1 MPVRPRA
8 RPFLKL
14 LTLWGLCCGMSTA
27 FADLAGD
34 SCPLLPADSGLSW
47 TYQGGDDFGVC
58 YAAAAGSAV
67 TVIGIYFGNA
77 PTFDP
82 SRATAVSAGNVGG
95 RDVMWYRHES
105 PVAGD
110 QLGLQTL
117 VYVSRRYV
125 AHVWVAADSQ
135 AQLQQRL
142 AILKRIAFK
151 P

>member
-8 RPFLKL
+8 RPALKRLAL
-14 LTLWGLCCGMSTA
+14 LALCCGMSMA
-27 FADLAGD
+27 RADLAAD

-47 TYQGGDDFGVC
+47 TYQGGDDFGIC
-58 YAAAAGSAV
+58 YASAAGSGA

-82 SRATAVSAGNVGG
+82 SRATAVTAGNVGG
-95 RDVMWYRHES
+95 REVVWYRHDS
-105 PVAGD
+105 SAAGD
-110 QLGLQTL
+110 ALGLQTL

-142 AILKRIAFK
+142 SILKRIAFK

>member
-1 MPVRPRA
+1 MNVSSPVQPLVRLLLLALLYAMPA
-8 RPFLKL
+8 A
-14 LTLWGLCCGMSTA
+14 G
-27 FADLAGD
+27 ADMAAD
-34 SCPLLPADSGLSW
+34 SCPVLPAGSGLTWS
-47 TYQGGDDFGVC
+47 YRGGQDFGVC
-58 YAAAAGSAV
+58 YATASGSKT

-82 SRATAVSAGNVGG
+82 ARATAVAAGNVGG
-95 RDVMWYRHES
+95 HEVVWYRRDS
-105 PVAGD
+105 PDAGD
-110 QLGLQTL
+110 ELGLQTL

-142 AILKRIAFK
+142 SILKRIAFK